1 MKKKITCFL
10 SVIAFTM
17 LIVFNLYLLPGKT
30 IGNLTLSDIA
40 VMAKADSEGG
50 GNQATCYSTY
60 QVPGFLQKGTIIC
73 VCGSCV
79 QVEAKVFSDAGICY
93 F

>member
-1 MKKKITCFL
+1 MKKKQIFSL
-10 SVIAFTM
+10 SVIAFT
-17 LIVFNLYLLPGKT
+17 IVFNLGLLPGKT
-30 IGNLTLSDIA
+30 IGNLTLSDIT

-60 QVPGFLQKGTIIC
+60 QEPGFLQKGTMIW

-79 QVEAKVFSDAGICY
+79 QVEAKVFSDAGICN